1 MVSPVAETRTARYE
15 LLDAMRGIAI
25 LAVLFLHFS
34 ERGVESRD
42 QLIHSRI
49 WPVLQHGYLGV
60 QLFFVISG
68 YCIMAAVSTA
78 SSKDSG
84 VSYFTS
90 RRLQRIF
97 PPYWAS
103 LVLVIG
109 AGLATGL
116 LLKTP
121 WSTVFPLKPW
131 EWLANVFLMQE
142 QVGAKEANMV
152 SWSLSIELQFYLV
165 MGAGLLVSP
174 KTAEVWLIFVSIL
187 SAAFALS
194 HAVPLTGWVLN
205 YWAEFAC
212 GIAAYFWITRRWQWS
227 WTPWLLVA
235 GAAVEMLG
243 SIAEHQVWVLS
254 NGRFIPGIRIAV
266 CMGVM
271 ATMIQLYR
279 FDAMLCQ
286 KRIVRNLMAVGTIS
300 YSLYLIH
307 VPVGTRVFNLG
318 QRLTGL
324 SGCWWLLYFA
334 ISLLA
339 SAIVGVLFFRWC
351 EQPWMNTYSMK
362 SQSRTGLR
370 PLVTDPK

>member
-34 ERGVESRD
+34 ERGVESSD
-42 QLIHSRI
+42 QLVHSRI

-78 SSKDSG
+78 SAKDSG
-84 VSYFTS
+84 VSYFTT
-90 RRLQRIF
+90 RRLRRIF

-103 LVLVIG
+103 LVLVIA
-109 AGLATGL
+109 AGLVTGL

-131 EWLANVFLMQE
+131 EWLANVFLMQGPL
-142 QVGAKEANMV
+142 QATDANLV
-152 SWSLSIELQFYLV
+152 YWSLSIELQFYLV
-165 MGAGLLVSP
+165 MAACLLMSP
-174 KTAEVWLIFVSIL
+174 KISEIWLVFVGFVSVVL
-187 SAAFALS
+187 ALT
-194 HAVPLTGWVLN
+194 HVVPLTGWVLN

-212 GIAAYFWITRRWQWS
+212 GIAAYFWITRRRQWS

-243 SIAEHQVWVLS
+243 SIAEHHVWVLS

-266 CMGVM
+266 CLGIM
-271 ATMIQLYR
+271 AAMIQLYR

-286 KRIVRNLMAVGTIS
+286 KKFVRNLMAVGTIS
-300 YSLYLIH
+300 YSLYLTH

-351 EQPWMNTYSMK
+351 ERPWMNSPISQK
-362 SQSRTGLR
+362 SR
-370 PLVTDPK
+370 PHKSLIPVE